1 MAILDR
7 VPGLEVKVHI
17 NGQPAQ
23 EYDDDED
30 EQAVPGAVGWY
41 QAARTVRKYVES
53 ISDKEFLV
61 QLSLDNSFK
70 FDCPTL
76 SCELSIDGKVVRSPV
91 IYRKHQESFTL
102 EIDGIKTSA
111 GDGKTALLKPFKF
124 SKIETSTDDAK
135 LKDIKEDSKHMN
147 DVGEIVFRIWRS
159 TEARPREAH
168 NYTELV
174 AVNAVHEKALK
185 GQAKSHTTTLGE
197 ASRIVSRHVVSCEK
211 LDGFD
216 YPIAIFRFLYRSKD
230 SLKSLL
236 IIKRTPS
243 PDPEIN
249 AGFPDLV
256 DLSNLAPNQRK
267 KVAKFLQGLNGKD
280 GGSVTP
286 GPSVKRERD
295 DNEDGGSRKKR
306 SSGMSIT
313 IDLTRDSDDDDEII
327 ALN

>member
-7 VPGLEVKVHI
+7 VPGLEVTVHVD
-17 NGQPAQ
+17 GQQAQ
-23 EYDDDED
+23 EYDDDEG
-30 EQAVPGAVGWY
+30 EPAVLGAVGWY

-61 QLSLDNSFK
+61 QLSLDRSFK

-76 SCELSIDGKVVRSPV
+76 SCELSIDGKIVRSPV
-91 IYRKHQESFTL
+91 IYRKHQDSFTL
-102 EIDGIKTSA
+102 DIDGIKTSA
-111 GDGKTALLKPFKF
+111 GDGKRALLKPFKF

-135 LKDIKEDSKHMN
+135 LKDIKEDSEHMN
-147 DVGEIVFRIWRS
+147 EVGEIAFRIWRS
-159 TEARPREAH
+159 SEARPREAH
-168 NYTELV
+168 NYTEL
-174 AVNAVHEKALK
+174 AGAKAVHEKALK

-197 ASRIVSRHVVSCEK
+197 ASRVVSRTVVSCEK
-211 LDGFD
+211 LDGVD
-216 YPIAIFRFLYRSKD
+216 YPIAIFKFMYRSKD

-243 PDPEIN
+243 PDLEHIPGPSE
-249 AGFPDLV
+249 FV
-256 DLSNLAPNQRK
+256 DVSNLAPEQRQ
-267 KVAKFLQGLNGKD
+267 KVAKFLQGLNGRD

-295 DNEDGGSRKKR
+295 DNEAGGLRKKR
-306 SSGMSIT
+306 NSGKSIT
-313 IDLTRDSDDDDEII
+313 IDLTGDSDDDDKII